1 MTEKAVKIHDISNVD
16 NVLIMAGLPQLSGDY
31 LMLWELQPFL
41 AWCFTMQNLN
51 LAFAMVSILGL
62 LGLPVRWVAGLSA
75 LLYLALAFV

>member
-1 MTEKAVKIHDISNVD
+1 
-16 NVLIMAGLPQLSGDY
+16 
-31 LMLWELQPFL
+31 MLWELQPFL